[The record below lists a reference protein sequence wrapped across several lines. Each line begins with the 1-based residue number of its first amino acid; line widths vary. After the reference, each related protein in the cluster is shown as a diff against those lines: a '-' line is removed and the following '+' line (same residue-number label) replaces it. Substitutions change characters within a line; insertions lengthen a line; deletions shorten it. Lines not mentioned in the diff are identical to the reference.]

1 MRSTLT
7 VLVCGAL
14 LLGTGITL
22 QFRAQEWA
30 SFPFQGNDGKTYY
43 QVDETK
49 QQAMER
55 VSEGVGLLA
64 IILIGIGAFRWT
76 QPTQVFSGD
85 RN

>member
-14 LLGTGITL
+14 LLGTGIVL

-30 SFPFQGNDGKTYY
+30 SFPFQGHDGKTYY
-43 QVDETK
+43 QVDHTK
-49 QQAMER
+49 QKAMER
-55 VSEGVGLLA
+55 VSEGVGLLG

-76 QPTQVFSGD
+76 QPLPGFSGA
-85 RN
+85 RP